1 MARRYLGY
9 GYTNAQGI
17 AKLEYDAD
25 GEPLTHSYTGVGAGK
40 LDIVAE
46 SGSLQSESYAIYDCI
61 VFDNGIS
68 SDYNDIWTATNAD
81 LTRASTYSRLSET
94 TTGTNGYIVAVFP
107 NVTTIEFEV
116 LQEDGAFSEGVFA
129 FYQGASSGLTTL
141 QLRHL
146 EEEVALNTW
155 YKVKCLVEENQVTV
169 INVDTDYETV
179 RTFDGT
185 VNRGRFTTSGTM
197 TALRFRNFKAY

>member
-9 GYTNAQGI
+9 GYTNSQGI

-68 SDYNDIWTATNAD
+68 SDYNDIWTASNAD
-81 LTRASTYSRLSET
+81 LTRTSTYSRLSET
-94 TTGTNGYIVAVFP
+94 TVGTNAIIYANFP
-107 NVTTIEFEV
+107 NVNIIEFDI
-116 LQEDGAFSEGVFA
+116 LQEDGEKSDALFG
-129 FYQGASSGLTTL
+129 FYQGSSALTTL

-146 EEEVALNTW
+146 EEEVELNTW
-155 YKVKCLVEENQVTV
+155 YKVKCVIGENEVTI
-169 INVDTDYETV
+169 INMDTEFETV
-179 RTFDGT
+179 RTFEGT
-185 VNRGRFTTSGTM
+185 VNRGRFVTSGTM